1 MSGSRVRD
9 KDRDRDRDKERDR
22 DRDVVHRVRRSN
34 TGNSGGLSA
43 SDDARRRHRAEAKR
57 RLAST
62 SGGGAAATA
71 AAVASAATR
80 RAQSTRSASS
90 KVVKGDADGSH
101 AADDSD
107 DDDDDDEDDN
117 DNDND
122 ADGGAAAHD
131 EHADDGDEHLKTATS
146 SRSRRQRRH
155 SDPLSVST
163 DSPPDSPSRAR
174 RANAHDDD
182 SPLNFGGARYRVVR
196 VPAHVREAARSLT
209 RAGAIPPPLPPD
221 VTPTVVVEDDVSD
234 TATPRQDAARA
245 DAAAASSSS
254 ESEDLPPHPPRLPPS
269 RTDSLGAAP
278 AAYEASPLDGA
289 PLLPPT
295 IVPYGAP
302 LPWDRD
308 APPSLDSLA
317 VLRFQGFHNNVRS
330 HERFLRLFGDLG
342 AAPGDR
348 LWAEYATQTRCHGRT
363 YAGTIFVSSRFFA
376 FVGCEFVPDAPPITS
391 LDDSRRPMR
400 LMLPL
405 LDIAAIH
412 KARIAAAADDDVDD
426 KSPIVLLS
434 RAGAAGAPLRLRVLS
449 SSSVEF
455 SALLLYTTTHVHVFA
470 GFAFPDNVY
479 AVIERCWRRQVDRR
493 GLDTHPLKAQLLSAL
508 LRDTATTAAAA
519 LDHNG
524 SPKKSPP
531 ISSPA
536 ARSPIASPV
545 RSPASSSPPPAQRD
559 LYRSPPLSPL
569 AQKRV
574 VGTAAL
580 LSPAARAEME
590 RRVQAAERS
599 APPPSTAAGSL
610 ALPPDRRPQTQRKA
624 DDERSPPA
632 TVAPAS
638 PAIAP
643 LTLDKI
649 APAAAPVSPSTP
661 YGGIPGNMSRRA
673 QQDAADGVRS
683 PVLLSPRTSLT
694 SRVPA
699 AAVDSAAEAPS
710 AADESNVEAMRKMQ
724 EELSQMKARLAQLDG
739 ERSAAAAAPAP
750 APAAVD
756 FWEPLVE
763 LPPVAASGS
772 ATSLTSSMGGL
783 KRLKSLLGRRK
794 SAHAPAPPAAPL
806 QPTVVAA
813 PSSSSI
819 AVDIERALYEVR
831 SPPPAL
837 LAFVLA
843 EPPPVAAG
851 AVSGGGGGGA
861 PAASG
866 SEVFVAIDGPDGFD
880 AEEWS
885 EFERRRKALMA
896 AGSGVV
902 EAIEEAAAAAP
913 VAVAAQALPNRFVP
927 LPPAQ
932 GSEGYLPPTAL
943 AQSRAELANRLVMQE
958 QDHVIALQLLL
969 ENYMQPCLST
979 SASPAAGCVPDATLR
994 VMFANVPALLA
1005 GHRALLKTVTE
1016 AIDSLSK
1023 RGGRVLLERLP
1034 MLLALARTYTANLP
1048 RAKAA
1053 YSLAVA
1059 DQRFT
1064 RFVRRTF
1071 ATSGQEL
1078 ANLMLEPIRMIF
1090 VCRALLFSWLTCT
1103 PADHADRAA
1112 LIECYL
1118 RVTDTLDHI
1127 HELDKQLA
1135 IFPEGWLGKLAKAN
1149 T

>member
-1 MSGSRVRD
+1 
-9 KDRDRDRDKERDR
+9 
-22 DRDVVHRVRRSN
+22 
-34 TGNSGGLSA
+34 
-43 SDDARRRHRAEAKR
+43 
-57 RLAST
+57 
-62 SGGGAAATA
+62 
-71 AAVASAATR
+71 
-80 RAQSTRSASS
+80 
-90 KVVKGDADGSH
+90 
-101 AADDSD
+101 
-107 DDDDDDEDDN
+107 
-117 DNDND
+117 
-122 ADGGAAAHD
+122 
-131 EHADDGDEHLKTATS
+131 
-146 SRSRRQRRH
+146 
-155 SDPLSVST
+155 
-163 DSPPDSPSRAR
+163 
-174 RANAHDDD
+174 
-182 SPLNFGGARYRVVR
+182 
-196 VPAHVREAARSLT
+196 
-209 RAGAIPPPLPPD
+209 
-221 VTPTVVVEDDVSD
+221 
-234 TATPRQDAARA
+234 
-245 DAAAASSSS
+245 
-254 ESEDLPPHPPRLPPS
+254 
-269 RTDSLGAAP
+269 
-278 AAYEASPLDGA
+278 LDGA

-434 RAGAAGAPLRLRVLS
+434 RAGSAGAPLRLRVLS

-455 SALLLYTTTHVHVFA
+455 SALLLYTMTHVHVFA

-508 LRDTATTAAAA
+508 LRDTAATAAAA

-524 SPKKSPP
+524 SPKKSPPLARSP

-545 RSPASSSPPPAQRD
+545 RSPASSSPPPGQRD

-569 AQKRV
+569 SQKRV

-590 RRVQAAERS
+590 RRVQVAERS
-599 APPPSTAAGSL
+599 ATASTL
-610 ALPPDRRPQTQRKA
+610 ALPPDRRPQTT
-624 DDERSPPA
+624 A
-632 TVAPAS
+632 TVALTS
-638 PAIAP
+638 PVIAP

-649 APAAAPVSPSTP
+649 APAAAPISPSTP

-694 SRVPA
+694 SRVPG
-699 AAVDSAAEAPS
+699 AAVDSGVAEAPS
-710 AADESNVEAMRKMQ
+710 ATDESNVEAMRKMQ
-724 EELSQMKARLAQLDG
+724 EELSQMKARLAQLDS

-763 LPPVAASGS
+763 LPPVVASGS

-783 KRLKSLLGRRK
+783 KLLKSLLGRRK

-813 PSSSSI
+813 PSSSSSSI

-851 AVSGGGGGGA
+851 AVSGGGSGSAGA
-861 PAASG
+861 PAPSG

-885 EFERRRKALMA
+885 EFERRRKALMS

-958 QDHVIALQLLL
+958 QDYVIALQLLL

-979 SASPAAGCVPDATLR
+979 STSPAAGCVPDATLR